1 MKSMLQRQLWKS
13 KYKNTK
19 DQVVHLQ
26 WQVQVLQAQAMESRA
41 ANKVTELENELEEV
55 VDQGRSLYV
64 EVYDTMKKELL
75 VHFPREDFF

>member
-1 MKSMLQRQLWKS
+1 MLQRQLWKS

-41 ANKVTELENELEEV
+41 ANKVTELEKELEEV